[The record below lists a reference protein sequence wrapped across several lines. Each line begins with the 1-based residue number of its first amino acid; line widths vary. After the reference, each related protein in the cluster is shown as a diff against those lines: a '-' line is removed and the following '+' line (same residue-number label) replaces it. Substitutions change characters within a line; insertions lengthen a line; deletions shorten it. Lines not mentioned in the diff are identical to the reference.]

1 MNSSL
6 HRATR
11 IGAATTAATAVAV
24 GLAIASAP
32 VARAASDGT
41 EIRTAPTTGDDAD
54 APARHGRLA
63 TLPFFGARLALT
75 TDGVVI
81 AHIVDDS
88 PAEEAGL
95 AEGDLVMSVNGVAL
109 DERGALREALQDSAV
124 GDEVTVDYVRGP
136 SEATA
141 TVTLGDPSERPEP
154 PAAEDV
160 PWLGASLVRYEA
172 GEGVLVRSV
181 QADGP
186 ADDAGLKAADV
197 VTSING
203 EAIDEFWQARE
214 VLRELAPGDKAEL
227 TAVRDG
233 ETVSLSVTLGS
244 AADATVRPGSEH
256 RPQRSGEGM
265 GSKQA
270 DKGQTGPPLRQLR
283 TANQ

>member
-1 MNSSL
+1 MNPSL

-11 IGAATTAATAVAV
+11 IGAATTAATAVAL

-32 VARAASDGT
+32 VALAASTGT
-41 EIRTAPTTGDDAD
+41 EVRAAPTTSDDAD

-95 AEGDLVMSVNGVAL
+95 AEGDLVRSVNGVAL
-109 DERGALREALQDSAV
+109 DERGALREALQDAAV
-124 GDEVTVDYVRGP
+124 GDEVTVDYVRGS
-136 SEATA
+136 SEATATA
-141 TVTLGDPSERPEP
+141 TVTLGDPAERPEP

-203 EAIDEFWQARE
+203 EAIEEFWQARE
-214 VLRELAPGDKAEL
+214 VLRELAPGDSVAL
-227 TAVRDG
+227 TVVRDG

-244 AADATVRPGSEH
+244 AADATVRPGMH
-256 RPQRSGEGM
+256 RDRPHAGEGM
-265 GSKQA
+265 GAGSGTRSVA
-270 DKGQTGPPLRQLR
+270 SS
-283 TANQ
+283 A